1 MNKNRLILAS
11 LVGMVALSALSLSTS
26 LAWYASGDRLG
37 VSAVDLEVE
46 SDNLIRISDSKE
58 ISTFVKDLNLNSL
71 EEGDQNTFFKPV
83 SSMYREDWFASNN
96 RAPLFYDCS
105 TADAF
110 GDTHSSNATTGFYQK
125 ELYLLTPTSQ
135 YVGLDVEKSLF
146 ENDEETNLLRA
157 RQFCASEKNK
167 HLHLSVDEVATALN
181 KLVDCLRVSIL
192 VNDVDGDLDN
202 RFFIINPTKQENDQT
217 FLGGRLDND
226 NDGYFDTYPDVDS
239 EGIKDYVEKEIVYG
253 EVNDQELVS
262 YNNPVDPDAIEEVID
277 QSHYFFGNSFSGKS
291 KKSAYTFDE
300 AASKANGLVFKEEGA
315 LSLDELDKIV
325 IPCYQNEP
333 RQIVVSIYLEG
344 WDLDC
349 INSTMGASFNTK
361 LSFKL
366 LGGII

>member
-11 LVGMVALSALSLSTS
+11 LVGMVALSALSLSMS

-46 SDNLIRISDSKE
+46 SDNLIRISTSDDLSA
-58 ISTFVKDLNLNSL
+58 FVKELDLNSM
-71 EEGDQNTFFKPV
+71 EEGDQNSYFKPV
-83 SSMYREDWFASNN
+83 SSMYRNDWFSSNGKN
-96 RAPLFYDCS
+96 PLFYDCS

-110 GDTHSSNATTGFYQK
+110 GSVRNNNVTSGFYQK
-125 ELYLLTPTSQ
+125 ELYLLTPTNQ
-135 YVGLDVEKSLF
+135 YVGLDVDKSLF
-146 ENDEETNLLRA
+146 ESDEETNLLRA

-167 HLHLSVDEVATALN
+167 TLNLTVDEVSSALN

-192 VNDVDGDLDN
+192 VNDVEGDLED
-202 RFFIINPTKQENDQT
+202 RFFIINPTKQENEQT

-226 NDGYFDTYPDVDS
+226 NDGYFDTYPDVDP
-239 EGIKDYVEKEIVYG
+239 EGIKDHVEKEIVYG
-253 EVNDQELVS
+253 ELNDSSLVVYS
-262 YNNPVDPDAIEEVID
+262 NPVDSEAIDEVID
-277 QSHYFFGNSFSGKS
+277 QSHYFFGNSFSGVS

-300 AASKANGLVFKEEGA
+300 ASSKANGLLFKEEGA
-315 LSLDELDKIV
+315 LSLDELDKII